1 MNIAVFASGRGSNL
15 QAILNAIHQN
25 FLPARVTVVV
35 SNNSKAGALEIARLH
50 KIPAVHL
57 SLIQFPNED
66 AYVEKMLAVLQQHGV
81 ELIALAGYM
90 KKLPRRI
97 IENFRSRI
105 LNIHPALLPAFGG
118 KGMYGHYVHEAVI
131 ASGVSVS
138 GATVHLVD
146 EEYDRGPIVMQQT
159 IPVETTDTPETLAAK
174 VLQIEHKLYVEAL
187 KAFAEHRVVIK
198 ERTVWIHSHN

>member
-66 AYVEKMLAVLQQHGV
+66 AYVEKMLALLQQHGV

-105 LNIHPALLPAFGG
+105 LNVHPALLPAFGG

>member
-15 QAILNAIHQN
+15 RAILNAIHQG
-25 FLPARVTVVV
+25 FLPARVTVVL
-35 SNNSKAGALEIARLH
+35 SNNSNAGALEIARLH
-50 KIPAVHL
+50 QVPAVHL
-57 SLIQFPNED
+57 SQIQFPSED
-66 AYVEKMLAVLQQHGV
+66 AYVEKMLAVLQQHEV

-90 KKLPRRI
+90 KKLPLRV
-97 IENFRSRI
+97 IENFRNKI

-131 ASGVSVS
+131 ASGANFS

-146 EEYDRGPIVMQQT
+146 EEYDRGPIVVQQT
-159 IPVETTDTPETLAAK
+159 LPVEKTDTPDTLAAK
-174 VLQIEHKLYVEAL
+174 VLQIEHTLYVEAL

-198 ERTVWIHSHN
+198 ERNVWIHSHN